1 MCRYASEDQGSSSN
15 DVFLYINLYKFK
27 DPLFTKLSVQM
38 KAKSGNALFMNMD
51 KENIVYITSSEDI
64 MISPGYY

>member
-1 MCRYASEDQGSSSN
+1 
-15 DVFLYINLYKFK
+15 
-27 DPLFTKLSVQM
+27 M

-64 MISPGYY
+64 MISPGITKSLECLIP

>member
-1 MCRYASEDQGSSSN
+1 
-15 DVFLYINLYKFK
+15 
-27 DPLFTKLSVQM
+27 M
-38 KAKSGNALFMNMD
+38 KAKSGNALFVNIG